1 MGSEREAQFRKL
13 AADHPSSPMV
23 HFSLGKLLLGERR
36 YAEAVESLR
45 TAVSLQKD
53 YAAAL
58 VALGDALA
66 GAGRRDEA
74 RQVLERLIGQ
84 SSDWARLDEY
94 LVSFVVEPSLARTVF
109 ASSFASTLELVREG
123 LMEVHQQAAFAP
135 LYVRKGSH
143 SGRGNGDADPSG
155 VAAPL

>member
-13 AADHPSSPMV
+13 AADHPSSPMG
-23 HFSLGKLLLGERR
+23 HFSLGKLLLDERR

-45 TAVSLQKD
+45 TAVSLQPD

-74 RQVLERLIGQ
+74 RQVLEG
-84 SSDWARLDEY
+84 ARKVALAQAH
-94 LVSFVVEPSLARTVF
+94 PSLAEEIDER
-109 ASSFASTLELVREG
+109 L
-123 LMEVHQQAAFAP
+123 
-135 LYVRKGSH
+135 
-143 SGRGNGDADPSG
+143 GD
-155 VAAPL
+155 L

>member
-13 AADHPSSPMV
+13 TADHPSSPMG
-23 HFSLGKLLLGERR
+23 HFSLGKLLLDERR

-45 TAVSLQKD
+45 TAVSLQPA

-74 RQVLERLIGQ
+74 RKVLEG
-84 SSDWARLDEY
+84 ARETALAQAH
-94 LVSFVVEPSLARTVF
+94 PSLAEEIDER
-109 ASSFASTLELVREG
+109 L
-123 LMEVHQQAAFAP
+123 
-135 LYVRKGSH
+135 
-143 SGRGNGDADPSG
+143 GD
-155 VAAPL
+155 L